1 MGALAITAIGDD
13 RPGIVAAVT
22 EVLAAVDAN
31 LEDTSMTIL
40 RGHFAMMLIVGCDRP
55 AAEVEAAVAPVAA
68 DLDLVVSVREVSTVP
83 PAAAAGAHYVVM
95 VHGADRPGIVAR
107 ISRVIAS
114 APMTDRAQPACADG
128 VGTGAGGSGSCG
140 SVRGSSS
147 GAAGSAASWKSR
159 RGFCSEPS
167 ETTSRLKNSASVQS
181 ATTRAFRFNVGTRL
195 RWYVRCMNQAGRPLS
210 FTPYTWATPLCSP
223 RLATEPA

>member
-68 DLDLVVSVREVSTVP
+68 ELDLVVSVREVATVP
-83 PAAAAGAHYVVM
+83 PAAAEALRPELAVAAADLDVVAGLHP
-95 VHGADRPGIVAR
+95 ADDDV
-107 ISRVIAS
+107 
-114 APMTDRAQPACADG
+114 
-128 VGTGAGGSGSCG
+128 
-140 SVRGSSS
+140 
-147 GAAGSAASWKSR
+147 
-159 RGFCSEPS
+159 
-167 ETTSRLKNSASVQS
+167 L
-181 ATTRAFRFNVGTRL
+181 
-195 RWYVRCMNQAGRPLS
+195 
-210 FTPYTWATPLCSP
+210 
-223 RLATEPA
+223 

>member
-22 EVLAAVDAN
+22 EVLVAVDAN

-68 DLDLVVSVREVSTVP
+68 ELDLVVSVREVATVP
-83 PAAAAGAHYVVM
+83 PAAAAGAHYVVT

-107 ISRVIAS
+107 ISRVIA
-114 APMTDRAQPACADG
+114 AHGGNVTDL
-128 VGTGAGGSGSCG
+128 V
-140 SVRGSSS
+140 
-147 GAAGSAASWKSR
+147 
-159 RGFCSEPS
+159 
-167 ETTSRLKNSASVQS
+167 
-181 ATTRAFRFNVGTRL
+181 TRL
-195 RWYVRCMNQAGRPLS
+195 AGNLYVLTVEIDLPSAQAAEALRPE
-210 FTPYTWATPLCSP
+210 
-223 RLATEPA
+223 LAVAAADLDVVAGLHPADDDVL

>member
-68 DLDLVVSVREVSTVP
+68 ELDLVVSVREVATVP
-83 PAAAAGAHYVVM
+83 RPRPAGAHYVVT

-107 ISRVIAS
+107 ISRVIAAHGGNVTDLVTRLAGNLYVLTVEIDLPS
-114 APMTDRAQPACADG
+114 AQRLGRLRRWQVYLHGQHVEVSGQPGHQVGNVAAVGGDHPTDPGHDAGA
-128 VGTGAGGSGSCG
+128 VGAVHRHHV
-140 SVRGSSS
+140 VRPRGRGTVATSRTLTTRSSS
-147 GAAGSAASWKSR
+147 A
-159 RGFCSEPS
+159 
-167 ETTSRLKNSASVQS
+167 
-181 ATTRAFRFNVGTRL
+181 
-195 RWYVRCMNQAGRPLS
+195 
-210 FTPYTWATPLCSP
+210 
-223 RLATEPA
+223 

>member
-68 DLDLVVSVREVSTVP
+68 ELDLVVSVREVATV
-83 PAAAAGAHYVVM
+83 PAAAAADLDVVAGL
-95 VHGADRPGIVAR
+95 HPADDDV
-107 ISRVIAS
+107 
-114 APMTDRAQPACADG
+114 
-128 VGTGAGGSGSCG
+128 
-140 SVRGSSS
+140 
-147 GAAGSAASWKSR
+147 
-159 RGFCSEPS
+159 
-167 ETTSRLKNSASVQS
+167 L
-181 ATTRAFRFNVGTRL
+181 
-195 RWYVRCMNQAGRPLS
+195 
-210 FTPYTWATPLCSP
+210 
-223 RLATEPA
+223 